1 MHVRSSGVNNYN
13 EVKIK
18 PPTSLALHHLLL
30 YCTTMVKEKLTCF
43 GKKLS
48 TEEPLSNEKLEDT
61 PDQISLFTNHAALC
75 VCVHR
80 LDDGN

>member
-1 MHVRSSGVNNYN
+1 MSGRQ
-13 EVKIK
+13 
-18 PPTSLALHHLLL
+18 PALHHLLL
-30 YCTTMVKEKLTCF
+30 YRTTMIEEKLTCM

-48 TEEPLSNEKLEDT
+48 SQEPLSNEKLEDT
-61 PDQISLFTNHAALC
+61 PDQISLFTDHAAYVLIMLYS